1 MELSL
6 LVHYERMNKLH
17 RPTKQ
22 NFSIVV
28 LILIT
33 DFV

>member
-6 LVHYERMNKLH
+6 LVHCERRNKLH

-22 NFSIVV
+22 NFLIV
-28 LILIT
+28 
-33 DFV
+33 DFDN